1 MTQIQEAVKRTDR
14 STSAGRIKGS
24 FARAVLLLLRGRA
37 ILVLVL
43 LLALF
48 SVLAPEFLT
57 ANNLSI
63 LAKHVAI
70 SAILAIGMTFVVLA
84 GGIDLSVGS
93 IAGLG
98 GMVAG
103 YMLTQ
108 GVVLGGVVHYPPVA
122 VVVLITVCA
131 CLLIGALNGWLVA
144 KAGVA
149 PFIATLGTLYIARGS
164 ALLISNGK
172 TFPNLAGHIERG
184 NTGFSAIGQ
193 SFFLGL
199 PTPVWMMIV
208 LFILAWLVA
217 MKTPFGR
224 HVYAVGGNERAAR
237 LAGIRVPRVKMLTYL
252 FSSICAAVVGLI
264 IASQLEAAHPATGES
279 FELNA
284 IAAVVLG
291 GTSLM
296 GGRGSLTGSLIG
308 AFVIGTLAD
317 GLVMLGVS
325 EFWQVVIK
333 GVVIVLAVAVDQL
346 QTRLQAKF
354 LPYILRTNEEAG
366 R

>member
-1 MTQIQEAVKRTDR
+1 MSSLVQPLTRADRLASSSART
-14 STSAGRIKGS
+14 
-24 FARAVLLLLRGRA
+24 VLLLLRARA
-37 ILVLVL
+37 VLVL
-43 LLALF
+43 ILLLIVF
-48 SVLAPEFLT
+48 SVMAPEFLT

-70 SAILAIGMTFVVLA
+70 SAILAIGMTFVVLT

-103 YMLTQ
+103 YTLTQ
-108 GVVLGGVVHYPPVA
+108 GISFGGAVHYPPVIVA
-122 VVVLITVCA
+122 IIMTVIVCMGV
-131 CLLIGALNGWLVA
+131 GALNGWLVA

-149 PFIATLGTLYIARGS
+149 PFIATLGTLYIARGA
-164 ALLISNGK
+164 ALLLSNGK
-172 TFPNLAGHIERG
+172 TFPNLAGHTEQG
-184 NTGFSAIGQ
+184 NTGFPAVGQ

-208 LFILAWLVA
+208 LFAFAWIVA
-217 MKTPFGR
+217 VKTPFGR

-237 LAGIRVPRVKMLTYL
+237 LAGIRVPRVKLITYL
-252 FSSICAAVVGLI
+252 FSSLCAALVGI
-264 IASQLEAAHPATGES
+264 VIASQLEAAHPATGES

-296 GGRGSLTGSLIG
+296 GGRGSVTGSLIG
-308 AFVIGTLAD
+308 AFVIGVLAD

-325 EFWQVVIK
+325 EFWQIVIK
-333 GVVIVLAVAVDQL
+333 GVVIVLAVAIDQL
-346 QTRLQAKF
+346 QSRLQARL
-354 LPYILRTNEEAG
+354 LPYLTRTSAEA
-366 R
+366 RR

>member
-1 MTQIQEAVKRTDR
+1 M
-14 STSAGRIKGS
+14 SSATPTGPRVHRIALAS
-24 FARAVLLLLRGRA
+24 ARFVLLLLRARA
-37 ILVLVL
+37 ILVLL
-43 LLALF
+43 LLLVLF

-70 SAILAIGMTFVVLA
+70 TALLAIGMTFVILT

-103 YMLTQ
+103 YLLTQ
-108 GVVLGGVVHYPPVA
+108 GIVFGGTIHYPPVI
-122 VVVLITVCA
+122 VVTLLTICA
-131 CLLIGALNGWLVA
+131 CLVVGVLNGWLVA

-149 PFIATLGTLYIARGS
+149 PFIATLGPLYIARGA
-164 ALLISNGK
+164 ALLVSNGK
-172 TFPNLAGHIERG
+172 TFPGLGGEASRG
-184 NTGFSAIGQ
+184 NTGFPAFGQ
-193 SFFLGL
+193 SFILHI
-199 PTPVWMMIV
+199 PSPVWMMAV
-208 LFILAWLVA
+208 LFVIAWVVA
-217 MKTPFGR
+217 IKTPFGR
-224 HVYAVGGNERAAR
+224 HIYAVGGNDRAAR
-237 LAGIRVPRVKMLTYL
+237 LAGIRVPAVKIATYVISA
-252 FSSICAAVVGLI
+252 FTAALVGLI
-264 IASQLEAAHPATGES
+264 IASQLEAAHPATGET

-296 GGRGSLTGSLIG
+296 GGRGSVTGSLIG
-308 AFVIGTLAD
+308 AFVIGVLTD

-325 EFWQVVIK
+325 EFWQMVIK
-333 GVVIVLAVAVDQL
+333 GLVIVLAVGMDQA
-346 QTRLQAKF
+346 QIRLQAKL
-354 LPYILRTNEEAG
+354 LPYLQAG